1 MAINAYAGLSAQQKT
16 FYQRV
21 LLERLLPKLVF
32 MKYGQPK
39 PVPKNEGATVNFR
52 RFNSFTPTTT
62 PLTEGVTPTGETITY
77 GTVTATI
84 QGYGKYVIITD
95 QLDMMGIDD
104 NITEATEALGENAG
118 ESLDMV
124 VRDVVAAGTNVFYA
138 GSAVSRDQVTA
149 SDILTGAMM
158 RRVRQVMAR
167 NNVKPVKGAGAYL
180 AFVHPDVAY
189 DIMGDSAWTNAN
201 QYAGSQKI
209 FDGEIGKLYGVRYI
223 ETTMAPIFVGEGAAG
238 CDVYGTIVIGDG
250 AYGVPDIAGSSKPEI
265 IVKPLGSGGSEDPL
279 NQRASVAWKAYLAAA
294 RLNELCIL
302 RVESAA
308 SVGAL
313 A

>member
-1 MAINAYAGLSAQQKT
+1 MPNTYAGLSAQQKT

-77 GTVTATI
+77 GTVAATI

-95 QLDMMGIDD
+95 QLDMMGYDD
-104 NITEATEALGENAG
+104 NITEAAEALGENAG

-124 VRDVVAAGTNVFYA
+124 VRNVVAAGTNVFYA
-138 GSAVSRDQVTA
+138 GTAVSRVGVTA

-180 AFVHPDVAY
+180 AFVHPDCAY

-201 QYAGSQKI
+201 QYAGSQRL
-209 FDGEIGKLYGVRYI
+209 FDGELGKLYGVRYI
-223 ETTMAPIFVGEGAAG
+223 ETTMAPIFAGEGAAG
-238 CDVYGTIVIGDG
+238 IDVYG
-250 AYGVPDIAGSSKPEI
+250 KRFC
-265 IVKPLGSGGSEDPL
+265 KM
-279 NQRASVAWKAYLAAA
+279 VA
-294 RLNELCIL
+294 
-302 RVESAA
+302 
-308 SVGAL
+308 
-313 A
+313 